1 MPVKKGSRKRGAQPG
16 NLNAYRHGFYSK
28 HFKENELRDIDAFMD
43 EGLSQEI
50 MLMRITARRMMELA
64 GKVVDIDKQVNILG
78 AVGLAA
84 TRLAGLL
91 RVKSIISGDEN
102 GEAAGAVSEA
112 LSEALKKWH
121 RG

>member
-1 MPVKKGSRKRGAQPG
+1 MPAKKAARKRGGQPG
-16 NLNAYRHGFYSK
+16 NLNAFRHGFYSR
-28 HFKENELRDIDAFMD
+28 HFKENEIRDLDAFME

-50 MLMRITARRMMELA
+50 ILMRITAKRMMQLA
-64 GKVVDIDKQVNILG
+64 EKVSDIDQQVNILG

-91 RVKSIISGDEN
+91 KVKSIISGDEN
-102 GEAAGAVSEA
+102 GETAGAVSEA
-112 LSEALKKWH
+112 LNEALKKWH

>member
-1 MPVKKGSRKRGAQPG
+1 MPKKKAARKRGGQPG
-16 NLNAYRHGFYSK
+16 NLNAYRHGFYSR
-28 HFKENELRDIDAFMD
+28 HFKNDELRDIDSFMD

-50 MLMRITARRMMELA
+50 MLMRITAKRMMQLA
-64 GKVVDIDKQVNILG
+64 EKIEDIDKQVNILG

-112 LSEALKKWH
+112 LNEALKKWH